1 MKLNRKLTAAEVVD
15 VAVVDAAAVVVE
27 AAADEVVAEEKGE
40 AADRVSRLWYLYE
53 AEFPG
58 NKHL

>member
-15 VAVVDAAAVVVE
+15 VAVVDAVEVVVE
-27 AAADEVVAEEKGE
+27 AAADEVVAEEKGGE
-40 AADRVSRLWYLYE
+40 ADRVSRLWYLYE